1 MQFTFLTLAK
11 YKIGVIL
18 EFDAYFIGWK
28 LLFVGHFM
36 VPSSSY
42 HVRLKILELFL
53 PFNSATTFVGN
64 SFKFLSSGSHPT
76 PVDSSHSVLN
86 CVLLPETVIIARQ
99 RIKME
104 LKTCTIFSFTDQ
116 FPRWWKLKFYFHRF
130 QQTFNDQTLKFIT
143 NLLLLLRLITK

>member
-11 YKIGVIL
+11 YEIGVIL
-18 EFDAYFIGWK
+18 EFGAYFIGWK

-36 VPSSSY
+36 VLSSSY

-53 PFNSATTFVGN
+53 PFNSAGTFVGIGN
-64 SFKFLSSGSHPT
+64 SFKFLSPGSHPT

-99 RIKME
+99 RIKMA
-104 LKTCTIFSFTDQ
+104 LKMCTIFLL
-116 FPRWWKLKFYFHRF
+116 PINF
-130 QQTFNDQTLKFIT
+130 QDGGN
-143 NLLLLLRLITK
+143 